1 MSSLNKPCDR
11 IDVKVI
17 LSIGSYWKRRSGE
30 FGLEIVDDDESATL
44 LVESGVAVGTGTVLV
59 ADGVAVGT
67 GTVLVADGVA
77 VGTRLVG
84 FIGGAS

>member
-17 LSIGSYWKRRSGE
+17 LSIGSYWKRRSDE

-44 LVESGVAVGTGTVLV
+44 LVAYVVAVGTGTVLV
-59 ADGVAVGT
+59 AY
-67 GTVLVADGVA
+67 GVA

-84 FIGGAS
+84 FSGGAS